1 MVGAVK
7 HAIDK
12 GHLIVGGGIRDRNAA
27 AACAKA
33 GADMI
38 VTGTAVEDAGDVR
51 AKIAEFVSAI
61 KS

>member
-1 MVGAVK
+1 
-7 HAIDK
+7 
-12 GHLIVGGGIRDRNAA
+12 
-27 AACAKA
+27 
-33 GADMI
+33 